1 MSDISKEYASALFI
15 LATEQ
20 NNEDE
25 VFSGLSAAAEAFSQN
40 PEYYMVLES
49 PAIPLSE
56 RLGCL
61 DAAFSSLPE
70 YVLSLMKLMCE
81 NGHMREF
88 CECAAAFE
96 DLLREAEKR
105 TVATVFYVHEPTEE
119 QKARLLEKLSA
130 ISGKKVEAVYVKDES
145 LLGGIKV
152 QYDDRVLDGS
162 ISGNLNKIK
171 EVISE

>member
-15 LATEQ
+15 LAAEQ
-20 NNEDE
+20 NNENE
-25 VFSGLSAAAEAFSQN
+25 VFSGLSAATDAFLQN
-40 PEYYMVLES
+40 PEYYKVLES

-81 NGHMREF
+81 NGHIREF

-96 DLLREAEKR
+96 ELLREAEKR
-105 TVATVFYVHEPTEE
+105 TVATVFYVQELTEA
-119 QKARLLEKLSA
+119 QKSRLLEKLSA
-130 ISGKKVEAVYVKDES
+130 ISGKKVEAVYIKDES
-145 LLGGIKV
+145 LMGGVKV
-152 QYDDRVLDGS
+152 QYDDKVLDGS
-162 ISGNLNKIK
+162 ISSNLNKIK

>member
-15 LATEQ
+15 LAAEEQ
-20 NNEDE
+20 NEKE
-25 VFSGLSAAAEAFSQN
+25 VFSGLSAAADAFLQN
-40 PEYYMVLES
+40 PENYKVLES

-61 DAAFSSLPE
+61 EAAFSSLPE

-81 NGHMREF
+81 NGHIREF

-96 DLLREAEKR
+96 DMLREAEKR

-130 ISGKKVEAVYVKDES
+130 ISGKKVEAVYIKDES

-162 ISGNLNKIK
+162 ISSNLNKIK